1 MRFQSRR
8 VQYLVDDSKPHPNF
22 NARRD
27 NGFIRAAI
35 FFERVSGF
43 MHFAIMV
50 ALVVAVSRF
59 ATRLPELRIARVAFA
74 VACALHEAAQK
85 ILAWSVAIYPLVA
98 LQFCLDFAPQF
109 ARYDG
114 RNANGHLFA
123 WVALYSLEFD
133 VSRAASCRRNAPHGV
148 VMDFAVI
155 RSVSENEMY
164 CASAPPPSAQWK
176 RLTNLHLSR

>member
-59 ATRLPELRIARVAFA
+59 ATRLPEVRIARVAFA
-74 VACALHEAAQK
+74 VACALHAAAQK
-85 ILAWSVAIYPLVA
+85 ILASCDAMGGTLMVICSLGSRSTVLNLTCRGRLPVA
-98 LQFCLDFAPQF
+98 
-109 ARYDG
+109 G
-114 RNANGHLFA
+114 T
-123 WVALYSLEFD
+123 
-133 VSRAASCRRNAPHGV
+133 RRTV
-148 VMDFAVI
+148 
-155 RSVSENEMY
+155 
-164 CASAPPPSAQWK
+164 
-176 RLTNLHLSR
+176 